1 MPEIMDINESDILYF
16 FIHTYKNLL
25 HKWGKNNKK
34 KETITNNRIG
44 QL

>member
-25 HKWGKNNKK
+25 HKWGKNKK
-34 KETITNNRIG
+34 TLTNNRIG